1 MTDIT
6 KICLNM
12 IVKNESQVI
21 IRLLSSVIT
30 IIDTYCICDTGS
42 TDNTIELIKNFFEEH
57 DIEGKIIQEPFKDF
71 GYNRSFALK
80 AAAGMSDYAI
90 LLDADMIL
98 EIKQFDKSILSQA
111 DAFCLLQGSVDVY
124 YQNMRIV
131 RNNNTFTYLG
141 VTHEYVSTPPDN
153 HNVNIGKDQ
162 LFINDVGDPT

>member
-1 MTDIT
+1 MRLNIEEVD
-6 KICLNM
+6 KIPTLCLNM

-80 AAAGMSDYAI
+80 AATGMSDYAI

-98 EIKQFDKSILSQA
+98 LPLTSISPVNLLKSP
-111 DAFCLLQGSVDVY
+111 SV
-124 YQNMRIV
+124 N
-131 RNNNTFTYLG
+131 
-141 VTHEYVSTPPDN
+141 
-153 HNVNIGKDQ
+153 
-162 LFINDVGDPT
+162 